1 MSLILDALNLIR
13 LPIRQYKSDK
23 DVFR

>member
-13 LPIRQYKSDK
+13 LPIRQYKNDK